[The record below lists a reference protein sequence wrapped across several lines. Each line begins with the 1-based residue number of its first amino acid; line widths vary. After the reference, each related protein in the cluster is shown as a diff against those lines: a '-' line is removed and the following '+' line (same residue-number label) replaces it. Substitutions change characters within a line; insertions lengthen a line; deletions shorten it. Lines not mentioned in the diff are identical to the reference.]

1 MESSEYSVVISQWM
15 KTVMAQKR
23 ISANQWAS
31 MAGTSATN
39 ITRFLNSNCG
49 FIPSAKTIA
58 KLAAIAGSS
67 PDFTSTTSSEKRG
80 FQIPIFNLDL
90 EEFGTILCEHEN
102 LAAYQL
108 GEWTG
113 MGAKGIMSHSIV
125 FVEPKNKFSE
135 CSDADIVLYKSYS
148 AKLMCAE
155 YAGGILASYPSHA
168 SMEPDNGKPPIK
180 GAFWSPL
187 KINDVGNARLIGK
200 VHSTLLRFS

>member
-23 ISANQWAS
+23 MSANQWAS

-58 KLAAIAGSS
+58 KLTSVAGSS

-90 EEFGTILCEHEN
+90 EELGTILCEHEN

-113 MGAKGIMSHSIV
+113 MGARGIMSHSIV

-135 CSDADIVLYKSYS
+135 CSNGDIVLYKSYS

-155 YAGGILASYPSHA
+155 YADGILASYPSHA
-168 SMEPDNGKPPIK
+168 SLEPEDGKPPFK
-180 GAFWSPL
+180 EAFWAPL
-187 KINDVGNARLIGK
+187 KASVIGNARLIGN
-200 VHSTLLRFS
+200 VRSTLLRFS

>member
-39 ITRFLNSNCG
+39 ITRFLNSNYG
-49 FIPSAKTIA
+49 FITSAKTIA
-58 KLAAIAGSS
+58 KLATIACSS
-67 PDFTSTTSSEKRG
+67 TDFTSTTSSEKRG

-90 EEFGTILCEHEN
+90 EQSGTILYEHEK

-108 GEWTG
+108 GKWPG
-113 MGAKGIMSHSIV
+113 MRARGIMSHSIV
-125 FVEPKNKFSE
+125 FVEPKNRFSE
-135 CSDADIVLYKSYS
+135 CSNGDIVLYKSYS

-155 YAGGILASYPSHA
+155 YASGILASYPSPA
-168 SMEPDNGKPPIK
+168 SSEPEDGKPPFK
-180 GAFWSPL
+180 EAFWEPL
-187 KINDVGNARLIGK
+187 KTSVIGNARLIGK
-200 VHSTLLRFS
+200 VHRTLLRFS

>member
-113 MGAKGIMSHSIV
+113 MGARGIMSHSIV

-135 CSDADIVLYKSYS
+135 CSNGDIVLYKSHS

-168 SMEPDNGKPPIK
+168 SLEPEDGKPPFK
-180 GAFWSPL
+180 QAFWAPL
-187 KINDVGNARLIGK
+187 KTSVIGNARLIGK